1 MKDFIL
7 AALPLVILSVTIAIV
22 VNLSSKK
29 YKKLSEEEDEWTDG
43 TSSVKKKENSEDNNM
58 ANGMSLGMCFGVA
71 IGSMFINK
79 LGPIALSYGICF
91 GMLGGMLVG
100 LGSKKN

>member
-7 AALPLVILSVTIAIV
+7 VALPLVVLSVTIAIA

-43 TSSVKKKENSEDNNM
+43 TSSVEKKENAEDNNI

-79 LGPIALSYGICF
+79 FGSIAIAYGICF

-100 LGSKKN
+100 LGNKNK

>member
-43 TSSVKKKENSEDNNM
+43 TSSVEKKENAEDNNM

-79 LGPIALSYGICF
+79 FGSIALAYGICF
-91 GMLGGMLVG
+91 GMLGGMLVD
-100 LGSKKN
+100 LNKKK

>member
-1 MKDFIL
+1 MKNFIL
-7 AALPLVILSVTIAIV
+7 AALPLVVLSVAIAIS

-29 YKKLSEEEDEWTDG
+29 YKKLSEGEDG
-43 TSSVKKKENSEDNNM
+43 TSSMEKKENAEDNKM

-79 LGPIALSYGICF
+79 FGSIAIAYGICF
-91 GMLGGMLVG
+91 GMLVGMLVG
-100 LGSKKN
+100 LGNKNK

>member
-1 MKDFIL
+1 MKDFVL
-7 AALPLVILSVTIAIV
+7 MALPLVILSVTIAV
-22 VNLSSKK
+22 VINLSSKK
-29 YKKLSEEEDEWTDG
+29 YKKLSEGEEETDG
-43 TSSVKKKENSEDNNM
+43 TSSMEKKENAEDNNM

-79 LGPIALSYGICF
+79 FGSIALAYGICF

-100 LGSKKN
+100 LGNKNK